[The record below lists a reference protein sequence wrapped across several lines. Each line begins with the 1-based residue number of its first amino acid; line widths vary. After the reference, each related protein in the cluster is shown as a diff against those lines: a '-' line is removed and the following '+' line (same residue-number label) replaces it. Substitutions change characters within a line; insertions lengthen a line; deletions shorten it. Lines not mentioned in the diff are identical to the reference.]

1 VINIYLLI
9 CLLNLIRCSYQ
20 IMVLELIVQQ
30 LVDRKNTNWSQHMHE
45 VKEGQILGIDA
56 PTGLDLSESTEYASQ
71 AALWG
76 IEVVI
81 IALPGS

>member
-1 VINIYLLI
+1 MYLLI
-9 CLLNLIRCSYQ
+9 CLRKLICRRYQ
-20 IMVLELIVQQ
+20 ITVLELIVQQ
-30 LVDRKNTNWSQHMHE
+30 LADRKNTNWSPHMHE
-45 VKEGQILGIDA
+45 VKECQILGIDA
-56 PTGLDLSESTEYASQ
+56 PTGLDLSENTEYASQ